1 MAENK
6 SLRWKYFFVVL
17 VVILLGIFLFSYKDF
32 TGNSVF
38 SPYITGN
45 VALESS
51 TVYKPNSN
59 LEGDFKIILKQGEL
73 LPSDSKVLVS
83 LNDNNY
89 EYALSDLVS
98 DDKTEG
104 DFYLENTE
112 ISGSGE
118 GYGSPGISNVDF
130 VMKITK
136 KSEQNN
142 DGSSSSGGSSEIS
155 ENELEASD
163 TETTDENT
171 ESNSETNE
179 SSSETSDETDAN
191 QNFNSQTEESTGSNE
206 ESAIAES
213 SVSEQP
219 SEESAPNEKENNK
232 ESKAEE
238 KQENKEEKSN
248 ENSESS
254 ESQENSANQGAPITG
269 SAISN
274 IFRIT
279 GRAISE
285 TSEEIK
291 GSVSKDNPYTYEL
304 KGGETAEIISSGQP
318 VELSIDGK
326 IVSITTEYGGEGFGE
341 DYLGDDI
348 YELSVDLSSLNIK
361 AEEGNLKISLVYNGQ
376 EINSV
381 TSSIEVETEETT
393 SINESES
400 DVVASNNTNIT
411 ETNATLS
418 NQTLSNVTIT
428 NQTINATTN
437 ATIVKASTDDYALS
451 EEELSVLK
459 SKTGSGTVSITK
471 SEVVNDRLIIR
482 FQIGDYWL
490 ENSYDPSMED
500 LDYQISLDRVKWVK
514 FLAQSFTK
522 SESTPETA
530 ESYLG
535 EYTL

>member
-1 MAENK
+1 M
-6 SLRWKYFFVVL
+6 
-17 VVILLGIFLFSYKDF
+17 
-32 TGNSVF
+32 
-38 SPYITGN
+38 
-45 VALESS
+45 
-51 TVYKPNSN
+51 
-59 LEGDFKIILKQGEL
+59 
-73 LPSDSKVLVS
+73 
-83 LNDNNY
+83 
-89 EYALSDLVS
+89 
-98 DDKTEG
+98 
-104 DFYLENTE
+104 
-112 ISGSGE
+112 
-118 GYGSPGISNVDF
+118 
-130 VMKITK
+130 
-136 KSEQNN
+136 
-142 DGSSSSGGSSEIS
+142 
-155 ENELEASD
+155 
-163 TETTDENT
+163 
-171 ESNSETNE
+171 
-179 SSSETSDETDAN
+179 
-191 QNFNSQTEESTGSNE
+191 
-206 ESAIAES
+206 
-213 SVSEQP
+213 
-219 SEESAPNEKENNK
+219 
-232 ESKAEE
+232 
-238 KQENKEEKSN
+238 
-248 ENSESS
+248 
-254 ESQENSANQGAPITG
+254 
-269 SAISN
+269 
-274 IFRIT
+274 
-279 GRAISE
+279 
-285 TSEEIK
+285 
-291 GSVSKDNPYTYEL
+291 
-304 KGGETAEIISSGQP
+304 TAEIISSGQP